1 MLSKKIEQALNDQLN
16 FEMFSANIYMSMAA
30 YFDSLNLKGFANW
43 MKIQYQEETL
53 HMTKFYD
60 FINERGGRVVIS
72 AMESP
77 PTKWDSPL
85 AAFEHALSHERIVSG
100 RIGDMVTLATEQK
113 DHASVNFLHWFV
125 GEQVEEES
133 SADAVV
139 QQLKLIGDAPGA
151 MFMLDR
157 ELGAR
162 IFTPPATEVQA
173 Q

>member
-1 MLSKKIEQALNDQLN
+1 MLSKKIEQTLNDQLN
-16 FEMFSANIYMSMAA
+16 FEIFSANIYMSMAA

-43 MKIQYQEETL
+43 MKIQYQEEIL

-100 RIGDMVTLATEQK
+100 RIDDMMTLATDQK
-113 DHASVNFLHWFV
+113 DHASVNFLQWFV

-133 SADAVV
+133 SVDAVV

-162 IFTPPATEVQA
+162 IFTPPAAEAQA